1 MKPSRNNKR
10 QISVWG
16 VSKIY
21 APLYSGAA
29 IQAQRLYS
37 ALAGDE
43 FRFTVLTAR
52 YGEVKA
58 RPRIEL
64 IERVRVCRL
73 PILPDSLGIHWLDSL
88 WKRQSDLCFAIGCIL
103 MIFKRR
109 SQINLLHIQYS
120 ASVSRALVVIAAS
133 LLHIPTLVRLTM
145 LKPASLN
152 SRGYIYPYLEKWAFS
167 RVDRITAL
175 SQTMAHQLEKAGLES
190 TKLEVVPQGVDT
202 SIFYPISEPEQVKLR
217 QQLQLDPRGTYI
229 IFVGIIYHRKG
240 VDILVRAF
248 VEAAKHCSDL
258 RMILVGQRDFSKYPV
273 PEEERARLNQFC
285 ADLQAE
291 LEQYG
296 LADRVTWTGKLKPK
310 DVVSYLQAADIFCF
324 PSRLEG
330 VASSM
335 LEAMACGLPIV
346 ASSLQ
351 GTSAEII
358 SHSKEGF
365 IVESGKAGDYATF
378 IERLAVDKSLAREMG
393 RLGHQRIE
401 QEFSLNRA
409 AERYISL
416 FRTLGCS

>member
-16 VSKIY
+16 ISKIY

-37 ALAGDE
+37 TLAGDE
-43 FRFTVLTAR
+43 FQFTVLTAR
-52 YGEVKA
+52 YGEAKA

-64 IERVRVCRL
+64 IDKVRVHRL
-73 PILPDSLGIHWLDSL
+73 PIPPDSLGIRWLDSL
-88 WKRQSDLCFAIGCIL
+88 WRRQSDLCFAIGCIL

-109 SQINLLHIQYS
+109 SQIDLLHIQYS
-120 ASVSRALVVIAAS
+120 ASVSRALVVLAAS

-145 LKPASLN
+145 LKPASLD
-152 SRGYIYPYLEKWAFS
+152 SRGYIYPYLEKWAFA
-167 RVDRITAL
+167 RADKITAL

-190 TKLEVVPQGVDT
+190 TKLEVVSQGVDT
-202 SIFYPISEPEQVKLR
+202 SIFYPISEPERVRLR
-217 QQLQLDPRGTYI
+217 QQLQLDPQGVYI
-229 IFVGIIYHRKG
+229 VFVGIICHRKG

-258 RMILVGQRDFSKYPV
+258 GMILVGQHDFGKYPV
-273 PEEERARLNQFC
+273 SEEERDQLNQFC
-285 ADLQAE
+285 IDLQAE

-296 LADRVTWTGKLKPK
+296 LANRVTWTGKLKPK

-330 VASSM
+330 VSSSM

-351 GTSAEII
+351 GTTAEII

-365 IVESGKAGDYATF
+365 IVESGEADDYARF
-378 IERLAVDKSLAREMG
+378 IEHLAADKSMAREMG
-393 RLGHQRIE
+393 RLGHERIE
-401 QEFSLNRA
+401 EGFSLNRA
-409 AERYISL
+409 VERYRSL